1 MNTKA
6 LNQSTATLI
15 QHAKNAAGR
24 FERIFDDENQK
35 ALDETLHVGKQFL
48 DALNVQARDYAT
60 SVAKHCEVYATFSK
74 AVSERTGEL
83 QDLDDR
89 YQASK
94 ASVEQQVQALNDL
107 KGQEREDNLSLTKLR
122 NDLRLANTQIEHAR
136 QANIDL
142 STSIIRMEE
151 DRVGME
157 ESSNIRSEQLDL
169 REKGIQVREED
180 QKKQRVKIAYGI
192 RAHDDRELDLTM
204 REATNLT
211 EASSNSRDRT
221 ALCEAL
227 DSVRLV
233 VGLLGSSGES
243 TVDILQESRSLA
255 AAVQSQI
262 TTLEEKLQ
270 TERET
275 STEHIQNVK
284 FWKNANVQAS
294 SQVNSLR
301 NVIISKEDAIQAHLG
316 TIAER
321 DMQIAEHLLN
331 VDGLGRE
338 NQKLRTETDDLGRV
352 LKERSRDGDR
362 LTSRVQELEQS
373 LEASRRRYNTMIQQR
388 HDIQAK
394 CDGLQREN
402 EELKLSAERDSNS
415 RQQEMITLQALQT
428 STANEATTN
437 QHRITE
443 LEAEVQQLTSRMTRQ
458 NAPSTARVG
467 RQDQQATET
476 PLVVIP
482 PRRIAEGSYIP
493 YEMEDSGTISQESG
507 FHQKRVR
514 NDHTLVPGSED
525 VASKR
530 VRFADD
536 TEPAIHMS
544 TSPSRNRPSSSHTDG
559 FIDIDDLRD
568 PSFLHANV
576 PTDVVDRIRVQMESW
591 DRIRPDWEKG
601 TKRGELKCAHKF
613 ANHQG
618 NSLKG
623 PYACDECTVKHRVC
637 LAVRA
642 SKVQIRPLANR
653 GPAVTE
659 KDVAFWV
666 ESDDD

>member
-6 LNQSTATLI
+6 LNQSTETLI
-15 QHAKNAAGR
+15 QHAKNAACR

-89 YQASK
+89 YKASK

-157 ESSNIRSEQLDL
+157 ESSNIRIEQLDL

-180 QKKQRVKIAYGI
+180 QKKQSVKIASGI
-192 RAHDDRELDLTM
+192 RAYNDRELDLTM

-262 TTLEEKLQ
+262 TTLQEKLQ

-294 SQVNSLR
+294 RQVNSLK
-301 NVIISKEDAIQAHLG
+301 NVIISKEDAIQAHLR

-338 NQKLRTETDDLGRV
+338 NEKLRTETDDLGRV
-352 LKERSRDGDR
+352 LKERSGDGDR
-362 LTSRVQELEQS
+362 LTSRVQKLEQS
-373 LEASRRRYNTMIQQR
+373 LEASRRRYNTTIQQR

-402 EELKLSAERDSNS
+402 EELKLSAERDSYS

-437 QHRITE
+437 QQRITE

-458 NAPSTARVG
+458 NAQSTARVR
-467 RQDQQATET
+467 RQD
-476 PLVVIP
+476 
-482 PRRIAEGSYIP
+482 
-493 YEMEDSGTISQESG
+493 
-507 FHQKRVR
+507 
-514 NDHTLVPGSED
+514 
-525 VASKR
+525 
-530 VRFADD
+530 
-536 TEPAIHMS
+536 
-544 TSPSRNRPSSSHTDG
+544 
-559 FIDIDDLRD
+559 
-568 PSFLHANV
+568 
-576 PTDVVDRIRVQMESW
+576 
-591 DRIRPDWEKG
+591 
-601 TKRGELKCAHKF
+601 
-613 ANHQG
+613 
-618 NSLKG
+618 
-623 PYACDECTVKHRVC
+623 
-637 LAVRA
+637 
-642 SKVQIRPLANR
+642 
-653 GPAVTE
+653 
-659 KDVAFWV
+659 
-666 ESDDD
+666 